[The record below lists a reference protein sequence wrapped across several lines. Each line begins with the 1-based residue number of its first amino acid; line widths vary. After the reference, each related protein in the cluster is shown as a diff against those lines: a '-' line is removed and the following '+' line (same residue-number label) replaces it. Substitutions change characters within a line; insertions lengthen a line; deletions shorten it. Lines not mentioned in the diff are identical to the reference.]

1 MRKQILL
8 ALGLLVASIGSSR
21 GQDPA
26 ALPAPAES
34 GSVSLMASP
43 TSGSSFQ
50 FAAPDNNGWLAAD
63 FLFGWIEGSHLPPL
77 VTTNPPGTAQTVAGV
92 LGNPS
97 TSVLLGG
104 TVNHD
109 LYSGFR
115 LGGGYLYNKESGLG
129 VEAGILYLPSQSS
142 SISFTSDT
150 NSILG
155 RPFFDATTIDPDTNP
170 TGDSKAM
177 LVAFPGKFTGTINVH
192 AKTGNFFTANFNL
205 TERIWGSDDSGFRVD
220 GLLGYRVATFNDG
233 LRISQH
239 AVSVDPL
246 SPILPGT
253 SIDSF
258 DDFSARNTFNGAD
271 FGFRTSYSWNER
283 LSVELLTKVA
293 AGNMQR
299 TVNIRGQNTTT
310 VPGAPAPV
318 TATGGLYALSSNI
331 GKYSS
336 NVGAVLPEGGA
347 NLNWRLR
354 SNMKLKVGYS
364 LLYLGRVQR
373 ADDQIDLTVNPDLFP
388 PVVPAAT
395 PRRPVFADQTSNIW
409 IQTLNV
415 GVDVTF

>member
-1 MRKQILL
+1 MRKRILL

-26 ALPAPAES
+26 ALPAPAEP
-34 GSVSLMASP
+34 GSVSLMASSS
-43 TSGSSFQ
+43 SGSSFQ
-50 FAAPDNNGWLAAD
+50 FAAPNNNGWLAAD

-77 VTTNPPGTAQTVAGV
+77 VTTNPPGTAQAVAGV

-97 TSVLLGG
+97 TTVLLSG
-104 TVNHD
+104 TVNRD
-109 LYSGFR
+109 MISGFR
-115 LGGGYLYNKESGLG
+115 LGGGYLYNQESGLG

-142 SISFTSDT
+142 SFLFTSD
-150 NSILG
+150 NNPILG
-155 RPFFDATTIDPDTNP
+155 RPFFDIRTIAPNTNP
-170 TGDSKAM
+170 QGPAAV
-177 LVAFPGKFTGTINVH
+177 LVAFPGNATGTINVH

-205 TERIWGSDDSGFRVD
+205 TERIWAPDDSGFRID

-233 LRISQH
+233 LRISH
-239 AVSVDPL
+239 HIDSLNPL
-246 SPILPGT
+246 LPGT

-283 LSVELLTKVA
+283 LSVDLLTKVA
-293 AGNMQR
+293 AGNMHR
-299 TVNIRGQNTTT
+299 TVNIRGQQTTT
-310 VPGAPAPV
+310 VAGAPPPVIAP
-318 TATGGLYALSSNI
+318 GGVYALSSNI

-354 SNMKLKVGYS
+354 SNMNLKMGYS

-373 ADDQIDLTVNPDLFP
+373 ADDQIDSTVNPDLFP
-388 PVVPAAT
+388 PAVPAAT
-395 PRRPVFADQTSNIW
+395 PRRPVFADQSSNIW

-415 GVDVTF
+415 GLDVTF

>member
-1 MRKQILL
+1 MRKRILL

-26 ALPAPAES
+26 PLPVPAES

-43 TSGSSFQ
+43 SSGSSFQ
-50 FAAPDNNGWLAAD
+50 FAAPDDNGWLAAE
-63 FLFGWIEGSHLPPL
+63 FLFGWIEGSHLPAL
-77 VTTNPPGTAQTVAGV
+77 VTTSPTGTAQTVAGV
-92 LGNPS
+92 LGQS
-97 TSVLLGG
+97 TTTVLLGG
-104 TVNHD
+104 TINRD
-109 LYSGFR
+109 LLSGFR

-142 SISFTSDT
+142 SYLFTSDN

-155 RPFFDATTIDPDTNP
+155 RPYFNAKTIVATTNP
-170 TGDSKAM
+170 TGNPAAV
-177 LVAFPGKFTGTINVH
+177 LVAFPGNSTGRINVN
-192 AKTGNFFTANFNL
+192 AKTGDFFTANFNL
-205 TERIWGSDDSGFRVD
+205 TERIWAPDDSGFRID
-220 GLLGYRVATFNDG
+220 GLLGYRVATFNDR
-233 LRISQH
+233 LRISH
-239 AVSVDPL
+239 HIDSLNPL
-246 SPILPGT
+246 LPGT

-283 LSVELLTKVA
+283 LSVDLLTKVA
-293 AGNMQR
+293 AGNMHR
-299 TVNIRGQNTTT
+299 TVNIRGQQTTT
-310 VPGAPAPV
+310 VTGAPPPV
-318 TATGGLYALSSNI
+318 TLPGGVYALSSNI

-354 SNMKLKVGYS
+354 SNMNLKVGYS

-388 PVVPAAT
+388 PAVPAAT
-395 PRRPVFADQTSNIW
+395 PRRPVFADNTSNIW

-415 GVDVTF
+415 GLDVTF